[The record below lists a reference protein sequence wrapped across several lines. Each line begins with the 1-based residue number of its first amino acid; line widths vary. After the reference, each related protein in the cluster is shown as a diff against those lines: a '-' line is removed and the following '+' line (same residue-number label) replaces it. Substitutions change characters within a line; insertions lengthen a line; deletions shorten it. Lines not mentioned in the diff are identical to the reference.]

1 MKLLEGKVAIITG
14 ASRGLGKSMALH
26 LARAGTDVV
35 FTYRSAQ
42 AEAQAVQAE
51 IQALGR
57 QAVALPLEVGRAA
70 GFDAFTGALKA
81 ALAQHWQ
88 RDRFDYLVNNAG
100 MGVYAPFSQVTEAQF
115 DELVNVHF
123 KGVFFLTQKLLPFLN
138 DGGRIVNISSGLARV
153 ALPNYSAYASMKG
166 AVEVLTRYLAR
177 ELGARGISVNTVA
190 PGAIETDFGGGAVRD
205 NRELNQMIASATA
218 LGRVGLPDDIGA
230 AVAALLAPGTGW
242 INAQRI
248 EVSGGQM
255 I

>member
-1 MKLLEGKVAIITG
+1 MTSTHTPIALITG

-115 DELVNVHF
+115 DELVNV
-123 KGVFFLTQKLLPFLN
+123 
-138 DGGRIVNISSGLARV
+138 
-153 ALPNYSAYASMKG
+153 
-166 AVEVLTRYLAR
+166 
-177 ELGARGISVNTVA
+177 NTK
-190 PGAIETDFGGGAVRD
+190 
-205 NRELNQMIASATA
+205 
-218 LGRVGLPDDIGA
+218 GLPA
-230 AVAALLAPGTGW
+230 
-242 INAQRI
+242 
-248 EVSGGQM
+248 SK
-255 I
+255 